1 MCLGVPAEI
10 VELLDD
16 YQAVVDVNG
25 NTVTVSV
32 MLTPEAEVGQ
42 YVLVHAGFAMQIVE
56 KEAARE
62 SMELLLEMQRI
73 RESYQDER

>member
-56 KEAARE
+56 KEEARE